1 MVKYDMRIFL
11 TWNEFWTQLWDSIK
25 IAWSNLGS
33 FWFHGTETDGPYIA
47 NFLFAIAL
55 LILGWLL
62 IKIILKIV
70 RKTMNIKKGI
80 VKEKTA
86 KSFIVS
92 TIGIALY
99 FTLLII
105 VLLILRVDLS
115 NASQIFATA
124 VLAIGLAL
132 QNIIMNFACGILI
145 LINKPFVVGE
155 YVNIGGEIEGTVVN
169 VKFLL
174 TTLLTVN
181 EQVVTIQNSSV
192 IQNTVTNYS
201 RSPIRRLVADIHVD
215 YSADIDQVK
224 RILVEVAKQ
233 ENRVLVENGISAV
246 VTDFGNDYINV
257 SLRVFTPTSE
267 YWDVRFDLFEK
278 IALELKKNNVKVA
291 FNQVVVSNRQDKNSG
306 GTN

>member
-1 MVKYDMRIFL
+1 
-11 TWNEFWTQLWDSIK
+11 
-25 IAWSNLGS
+25 
-33 FWFHGTETDGPYIA
+33 
-47 NFLFAIAL
+47 
-55 LILGWLL
+55 
-62 IKIILKIV
+62 
-70 RKTMNIKKGI
+70 MNIKKGI

-99 FTLLII
+99 FALLII

-155 YVNIGGEIEGTVVN
+155 YVNIGGEVEGTVVN

-181 EQVVTIQNSSV
+181 EQVITIQNSSV

-224 RILVEVAKQ
+224 KILVEVAKQ

-257 SLRVFTPTSE
+257 SLRVFAPTSE

-291 FNQVVVSNRQDKNSG
+291 FNQVVISNRQDRNSG

>member
-1 MVKYDMRIFL
+1 MVKYGMRIFL

-33 FWFHGTETDGPYIA
+33 FWFHGTENDGPYIA

-99 FTLLII
+99 FALLII

-155 YVNIGGEIEGTVVN
+155 YVNIGGEVEGTVVN

-291 FNQVVVSNRQDKNSG
+291 FNQVVVSNRQYKNSG

>member
-1 MVKYDMRIFL
+1 
-11 TWNEFWTQLWDSIK
+11 
-25 IAWSNLGS
+25 
-33 FWFHGTETDGPYIA
+33 
-47 NFLFAIAL
+47 
-55 LILGWLL
+55 
-62 IKIILKIV
+62 
-70 RKTMNIKKGI
+70 MNIKKGI

-99 FTLLII
+99 FALLII

-155 YVNIGGEIEGTVVN
+155 YVNIGGEVEGTVVN

-291 FNQVVVSNRQDKNSG
+291 FNQVVVSNRQYKNSG